1 MKVAGGM
8 LMAIGS
14 LLAVIS
20 LLYQND
26 TGNSS
31 PLTIVLGVIIFFIG
45 LVVFNMKPKD
55 KKE

>member
-20 LLYQND
+20 LLYQDD

-31 PLTIVLGVIIFFIG
+31 PLTIVIGVIIFFVG